1 MARHH
6 QILIVGGGSAG
17 ITVAASLQNHAHGD
31 ELDIAIIDP
40 SSDHYYQPAFTLV
53 GAGSYKLKDTRRDE
67 ARLIPDGVQWIQD
80 SAVNIDPD
88 DKKVGLSKGGEIT
101 YDFLVVCPGLICNWS
116 SIEGLAEN
124 IGRNGVCSNYSPK
137 HVEYTWESIK
147 AFPRGGTAL
156 FTQPAMPI
164 KCPGAPQKIAYLMAD
179 YLRRGGIL
187 QDCNV
192 HFLPQSPSMF
202 GVPFFARELAKI
214 ADDYGIHKHFHHN
227 LTKIDGTRKRA
238 TFAVVGGDNEGQTI
252 EMDYDLLHAVPPQG
266 PLRVVKDSAVSNDS
280 GWVDVHKHSMQ
291 STKHPNVFS
300 LGDACSTPNSKTAAA
315 IRKQAPVVVRNLLA
329 LIHGGSIDE
338 EGYDGYGSCPLTTAY
353 GKVLMAEFTY
363 GGKVTPT
370 FSLDPRKERRSYWW
384 IKRTGLPLMYWNYM
398 LKGHEAFPEHNTDY
412 NAPKQALRQ

>member
-6 QILIVGGGSAG
+6 QILIIGGGSAG
-17 ITVAASLQNHAHGD
+17 ITVAASLQNHTHDG

-53 GAGSYKLKDTRRDE
+53 GAGSYNLKDTRRDE
-67 ARLIPDGVQWIQD
+67 ASLIPDGVQWIQD
-80 SAVNIDPD
+80 SAANIDPD
-88 DKKVGLSKGGEIT
+88 GKKVGLSKGGDVT
-101 YDFLVVCPGLICNWS
+101 YDFLVVCPGLVCNWS
-116 SIEGLAEN
+116 GIEGLAEN
-124 IGRNGVCSNYSPK
+124 IGSNGVCSNYSPE

-147 AFPRGGTAL
+147 AFPSGGTAL

-179 YLRRGGIL
+179 YLRRGGVL

-192 HFLPQSPSMF
+192 HFLPQGPSMF

-227 LTKIDGTRKRA
+227 LTKIDGANKRA

-266 PLRVVKDSAVSNDS
+266 PLDVVKNSAVSNDG
-280 GWVDVHKHSMQ
+280 GWVDVHQHSMQ
-291 STKHPNVFS
+291 STKYPNVFG

-329 LIHGGSIDE
+329 LIQGGSIE

-370 FSLDPRKERRSYWW
+370 IPLDPRKERRSYWW
-384 IKRTGLPLMYWNYM
+384 IKKTGLPLMYWNYM

-412 NAPKQALRQ
+412 NAPEQALRQ